1 LTPPFPKGGNKID
14 IDLNTIYIYK
24 SIMSTL
30 RKVENPELFR
40 SNIKNKLNEII
51 QNEKHSSNLEKG
63 IFNYSLKEA
72 TSKRIVKKWD
82 NTYFVQIYVDR
93 LWSIFSNLKNKDIL
107 ESIQSGE
114 VQAHTIAFMTHY
126 EMRPDKWEKLISA
139 KSERDKNKYEV
150 NMEAATDTFT
160 CRKCKSKKC
169 TYTCVQTRS
178 ADEAMTTFVQCCD
191 CGSRWKC

>member
-1 LTPPFPKGGNKID
+1 
-14 IDLNTIYIYK
+14 
-24 SIMSTL
+24 MSTL
-30 RKVENPELFR
+30 RKVENPESFR

-51 QNEKHSSNLEKG
+51 QNEKHSNNLEKG
-63 IFNYSLKEA
+63 IFNYSIKEA
-72 TSKRIVKKWD
+72 TSRRIVKKWD

-93 LWSIFSNLKNKDIL
+93 LWSILSNLKNKDIL
-107 ESIQSGE
+107 DLIQSGE
-114 VQAHTIAFMTHY
+114 IQAHTVAFMTHY
-126 EMRPDKWEKLISA
+126 EMRPDKWDKLIRA